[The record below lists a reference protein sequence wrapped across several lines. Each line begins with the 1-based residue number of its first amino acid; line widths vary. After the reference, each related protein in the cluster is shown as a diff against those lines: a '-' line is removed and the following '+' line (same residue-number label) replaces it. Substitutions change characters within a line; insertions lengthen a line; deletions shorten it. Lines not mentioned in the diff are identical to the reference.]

1 MFCSNCGNQVADG
14 LSFCPNCGTK
24 LAAQPDIQP
33 VIPQQPEPQAPIQ
46 QPPIQQAQAPI
57 PQQPVIQPA
66 AAAVAKKP
74 INKKQIIKIGIIAG
88 AAAVAIAAII
98 GVASLVSGGSSDKT
112 LFNDGLVPFRSGEN
126 VGFLNKDGEIAIT
139 PQYYT
144 ASDFSDGL
152 ACVCIKGKDKAQFGY
167 INKKGETVISPQYD
181 YASSFKD
188 GIAEVVIG
196 EYAGFI
202 DKKGKFIVDAQYK
215 YEDIIYVGYNMFL
228 IEDSSGDYWT
238 LCDKKG
244 KKINETR
251 FDEPEDSNI
260 CPLFNEEWGS
270 DKYKTDWKT
279 IPLKMETG
287 KYCYINNKGKT
298 VLETPYDE
306 AGYFCDG
313 IASVG
318 IGEYSSERK
327 YGYINKKGEAIISPQ
342 YDEAGIFSEGLASV
356 GVDMEYGY
364 INKKGE
370 YVVSPQYDYASA
382 INNGVGI
389 IREYS
394 KRDDDYRYGI
404 INKKGK
410 VLCEPQYDDID
421 FCEDNKHIL
430 FESNDKYGYL
440 DYKGKVVIPNE
451 YKNATEFY
459 SDGYAAVKVTDD
471 KWTVING
478 KGDKIWNNFFDKV
491 GS

>member
-1 MFCSNCGNQVADG
+1 M
-14 LSFCPNCGTK
+14 
-24 LAAQPDIQP
+24 
-33 VIPQQPEPQAPIQ
+33 
-46 QPPIQQAQAPI
+46 
-57 PQQPVIQPA
+57 
-66 AAAVAKKP
+66 
-74 INKKQIIKIGIIAG
+74 
-88 AAAVAIAAII
+88 
-98 GVASLVSGGSSDKT
+98 
-112 LFNDGLVPFRSGEN
+112 
-126 VGFLNKDGEIAIT
+126 
-139 PQYYT
+139 
-144 ASDFSDGL
+144 
-152 ACVCIKGKDKAQFGY
+152 
-167 INKKGETVISPQYD
+167 
-181 YASSFKD
+181 
-188 GIAEVVIG
+188 
-196 EYAGFI
+196 
-202 DKKGKFIVDAQYK
+202 
-215 YEDIIYVGYNMFL
+215 
-228 IEDSSGDYWT
+228 
-238 LCDKKG
+238 G
-244 KKINETR
+244 KKIT
-251 FDEPEDSNI
+251 
-260 CPLFNEEWGS
+260 
-270 DKYKTDWKT
+270 
-279 IPLKMETG
+279 
-287 KYCYINNKGKT
+287 
-298 VLETPYDE
+298 
-306 AGYFCDG
+306 
-313 IASVG
+313 
-318 IGEYSSERK
+318 
-327 YGYINKKGEAIISPQ
+327 YINKKGEAIISPQ

-404 INKKGK
+404 VNKKGK